1 MAEVRARVWSTPG
14 VQGRRTW
21 HYRVMRADG
30 ATVLYDNTGAYE
42 PILRRALIEVEALR
56 HMVIAG
62 HKLGKYKG

>member
-1 MAEVRARVWSTPG
+1 
-14 VQGRRTW
+14 
-21 HYRVMRADG
+21 MRADG